1 MFGEKRSTVLIDITV
16 KILKSR
22 KRCGRRRAIDII

>member
-22 KRCGRRRAIDII
+22 KRCGRRRTIDII